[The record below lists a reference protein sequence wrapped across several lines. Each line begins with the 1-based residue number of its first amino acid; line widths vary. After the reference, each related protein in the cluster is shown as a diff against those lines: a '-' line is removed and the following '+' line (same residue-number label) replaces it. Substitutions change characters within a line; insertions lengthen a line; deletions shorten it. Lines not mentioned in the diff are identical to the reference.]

1 MSPGVQ
7 RFGEQF
13 LPPGG
18 VSGEREKGKGRG
30 DRGLYI
36 GTGWGRNGQASMR
49 IEEGS
54 NRCGGSVTGVELG
67 LRRKTTDGWGP
78 LSVRVREGRVYR
90 FGIF

>member
-30 DRGLYI
+30 DRGLFK
-36 GTGWGRNGQASMR
+36 
-49 IEEGS
+49 
-54 NRCGGSVTGVELG
+54 GVGESLK
-67 LRRKTTDGWGP
+67 RQEFKA
-78 LSVRVREGRVYR
+78 Y
-90 FGIF
+90 